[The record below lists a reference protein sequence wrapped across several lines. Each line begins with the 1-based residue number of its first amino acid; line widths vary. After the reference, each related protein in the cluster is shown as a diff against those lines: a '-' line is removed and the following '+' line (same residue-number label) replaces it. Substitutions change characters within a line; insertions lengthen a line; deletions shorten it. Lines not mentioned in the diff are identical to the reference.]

1 MERKILKFKK
11 LYKSSRLVMLSAS
24 VAEGAIFYGFACLS
38 IDRGNLWWYLLA
50 LIFLV
55 RTLKDIWPFNR
66 KLFAPWT
73 KNSVN

>member
-1 MERKILKFKK
+1 MERKILKFKR
-11 LYKSSRLVMLSAS
+11 LYKSSRLVMLSTA

-55 RTLKDIWPFNR
+55 RTLKDIGRLIGSYLPHGQ
-66 KLFAPWT
+66 KTA
-73 KNSVN
+73 